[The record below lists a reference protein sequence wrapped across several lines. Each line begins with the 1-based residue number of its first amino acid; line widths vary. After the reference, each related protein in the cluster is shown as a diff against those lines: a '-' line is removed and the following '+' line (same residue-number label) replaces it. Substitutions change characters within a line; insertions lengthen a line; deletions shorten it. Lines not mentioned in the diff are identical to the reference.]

1 MKKVL
6 FIATVQ
12 SHIMNF
18 HIPYLKLWQDKGY
31 EVHVATNMDTKKYD
45 NVDTIVSNIIW
56 NNIDFDRSP
65 FSKNTFIALKQL
77 INLMNINRYELI
89 HVHTPVG
96 GILGRMAAK
105 ITNTRNV
112 VYTAHG
118 FHFYKG
124 APLKNWI
131 IYYPIE
137 KLMAK
142 YTDALIT
149 MNEEDYQLAK
159 SKFKT
164 RIKDNIFKVNG
175 VGIDLNKYSIPDVK
189 NIEFKRSLGLKDDD
203 FIITVVAELIERKN
217 HKQIILAMEYLAK
230 HYSNIKA
237 LFVGDGELYDSIAN
251 DIKNRGLES
260 NIKLLGFR
268 KDVDK
273 ILNITDIIGL
283 FSHHEGLPK
292 NIMEGMAAKKPIVC
306 TRIRGN
312 IDIIQNEKNG
322 YLVEVNDIDDTV
334 KKIEKLKAKI
344 DNIDNDNFDHK
355 INFRTDDE
363 IKSLALSI
371 EDMRMNLKMQLVIAN
386 FLCVHLI
393 SWGRCI
399 CCTVART

>member
-6 FIATVQ
+6 FVATVQ

-31 EVHVATNMDTKKYD
+31 EVHVATNMDTKKYN
-45 NVDTIVSNIIW
+45 NVEEIISNIVW

-65 FSKNTFIALKQL
+65 FSKNTLVALKQL
-77 INLMNINRYELI
+77 IDLMNENRYELI

-105 ITNTRNV
+105 ITNTKNV

-137 KLMAK
+137 KLMAR

-159 SKFKT
+159 NKFKV
-164 RIKDNIFKVNG
+164 RKKGNIFKVNG
-175 VGIDLNKYSIPDVK
+175 VGIDLDKY
-189 NIEFKRSLGLKDDD
+189 NISEIKDMEFKRSLGLKEED

-217 HKQIILAMEYLAK
+217 HKQLILAMEDLVKEYP
-230 HYSNIKA
+230 NIKA
-237 LFVGDGELYDSIAN
+237 LFVGDGELYDSISE
-251 DIKNRGLES
+251 DIKNRGLED

-268 KDVDK
+268 NDVEK
-273 ILNITDIIGL
+273 ILNISDVVGL
-283 FSHHEGLPK
+283 FSYHEGLPK
-292 NIMEGMAAKKPIVC
+292 NIMEAMVAKKAAVC

-312 IDIIQNEKNG
+312 YDLIENNKNG
-322 YLVEVNDIDDTV
+322 ILVGIGNVQETFNAISVLIKNRRLLDTYGLYSYNKIMEYDVNIVTKYVENKVYD
-334 KKIEKLKAKI
+334 
-344 DNIDNDNFDHK
+344 
-355 INFRTDDE
+355 
-363 IKSLALSI
+363 
-371 EDMRMNLKMQLVIAN
+371 QLMEQELN
-386 FLCVHLI
+386 TLI
-393 SWGRCI
+393 ILERNML
-399 CCTVART
+399 

>member
-6 FIATVQ
+6 FVATVQ

-31 EVHVATNMDTKKYD
+31 EVHVATSMDTKKYD
-45 NVDTIVSNIIW
+45 NVEDIISNVAW

-77 INLMNINRYELI
+77 IDLMKENRYELI

-105 ITNTRNV
+105 ITDTRNV

-137 KLMAK
+137 KLMAR

-159 SKFKT
+159 NKFKV
-164 RIKDNIFKVNG
+164 RKKGNVFKING
-175 VGIDLNKYSIPDVK
+175 VGIDLDKYHVSDTK
-189 NIEFKRSLGLKDDD
+189 DIEFKRSLGLNDED

-217 HKQIILAMEYLAK
+217 HKQLILAMEDLVK
-230 HYSNIKA
+230 ECSNIKA
-237 LFVGDGELYDSIAN
+237 LFVGDGELYESIKT

-268 KDVDK
+268 KDVEK
-273 ILNITDIIGL
+273 ILNITDVVGL

-292 NIMEGMAAKKPIVC
+292 NLMEAMVSGKTIIC
-306 TRIRGN
+306 TDIRGN
-312 IDIIQNEKNG
+312 RDLIKN
-322 YLVEVNDIDDTV
+322 
-334 KKIEKLKAKI
+334 
-344 DNIDNDNFDHK
+344 K
-355 INFRTDDE
+355 INGFLVDVDDIENTKKAIIKLICNKNLLDIYALKNKE
-363 IKSLALSI
+363 IITNFEINYVLSQV
-371 EDMRMNLKMQLVIAN
+371 EREVYNKLNKENTKVS
-386 FLCVHLI
+386 V
-393 SWGRCI
+393 
-399 CCTVART
+399 